1 MKADLETLPPTTAK
15 LIRSCAAYV
24 IDHDAPRG
32 AESWPIARLIG
43 YYVGAMNHKLL
54 PLATDPESL
63 RAYQR
68 AGSPN
73 SDHFEVA
80 IREALAERLAG
91 AAGTLPAGPED

>member
-1 MKADLETLPPTTAK
+1 MKTDLDALPPTTAK

-24 IDHDAPRG
+24 IEHEAPQG
-32 AESWPIARLIG
+32 AEQWPIRVVLG
-43 YYVGAMNHKLL
+43 YFVGLLGQKLL

-73 SDHFEVA
+73 SDNFEAA
-80 IREALAERLAG
+80 IREALAERLAA
-91 AAGTLPAGPED
+91 AAGRNQAES